1 MRAPERPHAGLLV
14 VGLGT
19 LLGPLDSAVN
29 IAFPHITGA
38 FGVPLQ
44 MIQWVVICYVLTY
57 GSLMLVFGKLGDMFG
72 YRRIFRAGLI
82 LSTGALALCALAP
95 GFGWLL
101 LFRFLQGV
109 GTALVLSCG
118 PALATAGFAEQER
131 ARALGLY
138 TMMFAMGSVVGPSL
152 GGLLV
157 EAFGWGAV
165 FWFRVPLAL
174 AALAL
179 MGLVPRPS
187 QALAGRPFD
196 GVGAVLL
203 AASLALLMFS
213 LNMARPGGAGAAAA
227 LGLALIAGL
236 GFLAFLWRQASFAE
250 PLIRLGPFRSIGFS
264 LLNLT
269 SIAVFL
275 VSFSVLLLVPYYLDR
290 MTDLSVTVS
299 GLILA
304 SGFVGAVLSAPL
316 GGRLAGRI
324 GSNRIGFA
332 GAALVAGGT
341 LLVGF
346 WDAGTGPVSMVAV
359 LLVQGVGLGLFQ
371 VAYMDMVTGRLPRA
385 DRGVA
390 GSLTM
395 LTRTIGVVA
404 GATGLTL
411 IFDTL
416 ERAGGAGGM
425 PAEARFLA
433 SFQGTF
439 AWAGWALVGFL
450 ALSLIKPRIWF
461 GRQGP

>member
-1 MRAPERPHAGLLV
+1 MKLADRRFAGLLV

-29 IAFPHITGA
+29 IAFPHITGS

-95 GFGWLL
+95 SFGWLL

-118 PALATAGFAEQER
+118 PALATAGYPEHER
-131 ARALGLY
+131 ARALGAY
-138 TMMFAMGSVVGPSL
+138 TMMFALGSVVGPSL

-165 FWFRVPLAL
+165 FWFRVPIAL
-174 AALAL
+174 FALAL

-187 QALAGRPFD
+187 QSLAGRPFD
-196 GVGAVLL
+196 AFGAVLL
-203 AASLALLMFS
+203 AVSLALLMLS

-227 LGLALIAGL
+227 LGVGLVAGL
-236 GFLAFLWRQASFAE
+236 GFLAFLWQEARFAE
-250 PLIRLGPFRSIGFS
+250 PLIRLGPFRDIEFS
-264 LLNLT
+264 LLNLA
-269 SIAVFL
+269 SIAVYL

-290 MTDLSVTVS
+290 LTELSVTVA
-299 GLILA
+299 GLVLA
-304 SGFVGAVLSAPL
+304 SGFIGAVLSAPL
-316 GGRLAGRI
+316 GGRLAGRL

-332 GAALVAGGT
+332 GAVLVAGGT
-341 LLVGF
+341 LLVGL
-346 WDAGTGPVSMVAV
+346 WDGTTGPSVMVAT
-359 LLVQGVGLGLFQ
+359 LLVQGVGLGFFQ
-371 VAYMDMVTGRLPRA
+371 VAYMDMVTGRLPRE

-404 GATGLTL
+404 SATGLTL

-416 ERAGGAGGM
+416 ELAAAAGLS
-425 PAEARFLA
+425 AEARFLA

-439 AWAGWALVGFL
+439 VLAGLALVIFL
-450 ALSLIKPRIWF
+450 ALSLFKPRTWF
-461 GRQGP
+461 GPPRP